1 MIWFELLA
9 QGWIDSRHTL
19 NKSIMMPFSGPNN
32 PELQNATNF
41 ISPDFWGHLI
51 PFENVRTEKR
61 VIMSRKILEFGGVLW
76 TLLILHMHNICTIST
91 ICTMILQK
99 TKKKEN

>member
-1 MIWFELLA
+1 
-9 QGWIDSRHTL
+9 
-19 NKSIMMPFSGPNN
+19 MMPFSGPNN